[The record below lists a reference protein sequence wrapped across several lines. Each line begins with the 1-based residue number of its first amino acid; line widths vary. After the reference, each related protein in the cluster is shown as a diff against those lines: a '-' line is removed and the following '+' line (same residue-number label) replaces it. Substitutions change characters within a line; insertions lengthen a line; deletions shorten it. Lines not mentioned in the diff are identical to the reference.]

1 MVIRRKY
8 DKCARIRRGF
18 KLCFFSVVVGFAF
31 FPRRPRH
38 SRGLSDEHRNDAY
51 MLLWALS
58 KVFFSF
64 LFSLFLRP
72 LPQVQRFRTRRRR
85 RLVCKVII
93 VITRHGTE
101 QNDGAWSFRSFRAL
115 SWLIDPRPAESLPS
129 HHSLAGVWNTFDDL
143 YRLDCGLSWARSPS
157 H

>member
-1 MVIRRKY
+1 MLLF
-8 DKCARIRRGF
+8 CCCG
-18 KLCFFSVVVGFAF
+18 LCVLPSETSA
-31 FPRRPRH
+31 FPRTVRRA
-38 SRGLSDEHRNDAY
+38 SERCVYA
-51 MLLWALS
+51 ALGS
-58 KVFFSF
+58 FKGFFSF

-129 HHSLAGVWNTFDDL
+129 HHSLAGVWNTFGDL